1 MTERHKVF
9 VSYHHDNDQEYR
21 EQFERLFA
29 DTYDIIVSKSVQI
42 GEIDPNLP
50 AERIRQIIRDKYLR
64 DTTVTVVLVGTE
76 TWKRKHVD
84 WEIGA
89 SIRETKYNPRSGLL
103 GLLLPSHPDY
113 GHSKHNK
120 CIIPPRL
127 YDNIKCGFAELY
139 DWNTN
144 PDTVKKW
151 IHEAFKRRNQINP
164 DNSYP
169 SYKNNR
175 SGERWC

>member
-9 VSYHHDNDQEYR
+9 VSYHHENDQGYR

-29 DTYDIIVSKSVQI
+29 DVHDIIVSKSVQI

-50 AERIRQIIRDKYLR
+50 AERIRQIIRDEYLR
-64 DTTVTVVLVGTE
+64 ETTVTVVLIGTE

-84 WEIGA
+84 WEIAA
-89 SIRETKYNPRSGLL
+89 SIRDTKYNPRSGLL
-103 GLLLPSHPDY
+103 GIFLPTHADY
-113 GHSKHNK
+113 GRDKYNK

-127 YDNIKCGFAELY
+127 YDNVNCGFAKVY
-139 DWNTN
+139 DWNNEPYT
-144 PDTVKKW
+144 TQKW
-151 IHEAFKRRNQINP
+151 IHEAFLRRNTVNP

-169 SYKNNR
+169 SFKNNR
-175 SGERWC
+175 TGDGWC